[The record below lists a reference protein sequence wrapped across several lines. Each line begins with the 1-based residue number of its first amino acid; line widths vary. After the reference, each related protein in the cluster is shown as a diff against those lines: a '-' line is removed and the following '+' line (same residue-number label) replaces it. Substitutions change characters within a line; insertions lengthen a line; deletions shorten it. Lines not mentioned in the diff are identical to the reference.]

1 MSHYIL
7 DACALINLHCGW
19 GGLAELQTFGTS
31 WSIGDTALSEALF
44 VRDFDLNG
52 DIYRMALDSQTI
64 VANAKL
70 KVLTLGNAPEYAS
83 LVEFALELDDGEA
96 QALSLALHRQRIL
109 VTDDRPAVRV
119 ASGPASVQT
128 VGTPEILMAWI
139 DSNPQQ
145 RHRLPT
151 VVRRMSVLG
160 PFQLKKSSVHYG
172 WWQALLSNGNTN
184 SAL

>member
-19 GGLAELQTFGTS
+19 GGLAELRTFGAS
-31 WSIGDTALSEALF
+31 WSIGNTALREALF

-52 DIYRMALDSQTI
+52 DICRVTLDPQAV
-64 VANAKL
+64 VADGNL
-70 KVLTLGNAPEYAS
+70 QVLTLDNAQEHAS

-96 QALSLALHRQRIL
+96 QALSLALHRERIL

-119 ASGPASVQT
+119 ASGPVGVQT
-128 VGTPEILMAWI
+128 MGTPEILTAWANL
-139 DSNPQQ
+139 NPQQ
-145 RHRLPT
+145 RHRLPA

-160 PFQLKKSSVHYG
+160 PFQLKKSSPHYG
-172 WWQALLSNGNTN
+172 WWQALLSGGNAG
-184 SAL
+184 SGV